1 MIPQF
6 QISTETG
13 AADKKCGEASLRLLA
28 QAGFTC
34 VDYSPAM
41 NGYQAFKGLYTFS
54 DSDFKSFFVREKERA
69 QNAGIQIGQIH
80 APYNPPPDTLTGE
93 ELAFFVRAVKRA
105 IYACHLLGS
114 PYVVIHPVI
123 FPDWQEAP
131 DYSYEMNA
139 QLMKAYAEIAEQYQV
154 HLAVENMPGLGVPY
168 SDSADLLELLRT
180 VSSPCLAVCLDT
192 GHAHMSMPEGKT
204 VADMAR
210 ELGSAVKVLHVHD
223 NDATFDQH
231 RCPYMGTI
239 DWQAFMTALK
249 EMCYAGTLS
258 LETGFADVLP
268 ASLQLP
274 AYRFLY
280 ETASDLCSLL

>member
-69 QNAGIQIGQIH
+69 QNAGVQIGQIH

-114 PYVVIHPVI
+114 PYVVIHRLFSRLAGGAGP
-123 FPDWQEAP
+123 FLRNECPT
-131 DYSYEMNA
+131 
-139 QLMKAYAEIAEQYQV
+139 AESICRNCRAI
-154 HLAVENMPGLGVPY
+154 PG
-168 SDSADLLELLRT
+168 S
-180 VSSPCLAVCLDT
+180 
-192 GHAHMSMPEGKT
+192 
-204 VADMAR
+204 
-210 ELGSAVKVLHVHD
+210 
-223 NDATFDQH
+223 
-231 RCPYMGTI
+231 
-239 DWQAFMTALK
+239 
-249 EMCYAGTLS
+249 LS
-258 LETGFADVLP
+258 G
-268 ASLQLP
+268 
-274 AYRFLY
+274 
-280 ETASDLCSLL
+280 